1 MDWWTG
7 FFAGAILGGLGM
19 LLALSLC
26 KVAGDSDIEQELT
39 IAKMEKEKYE
49 AEVKLLRKKLLEIAM
64 GGEACGKAEQ
74 KQRVSS

>member
-1 MDWWTG
+1 MDWLS
-7 FFAGAILGGLGM
+7 FFAGCICGLLGM

-64 GGEACGKAEQ
+64 GGEACEAE
-74 KQRVSS
+74 